1 MNELLRGTLHLR
13 DFNYR
18 VTIAERQR
26 MRLRALQFAL
36 FQTAVRLQIKNIENP
51 WNVEVSRLGSLAE
64 GLRDEYSKRLQ
75 I

>member
-1 MNELLRGTLHLR
+1 MNELLRKTLHLR

-18 VTIAERQR
+18 VSIAEMQR

-36 FQTAVRLQIKNIENP
+36 FQTAVRLQIKSIEDP

-64 GLRDEYSKRLQ
+64 
-75 I
+75 